1 MARGDALKMLQKTC
15 GVTPDGA
22 FGPNTARAIAQHY
35 GLNANCGAHLLG
47 QAAHESGNFKL
58 TQENLNYSEKAL
70 NSVFGRY
77 FGSGKEDASK
87 YARDPQKIA
96 NYVYMDENRSS
107 KGALGNTEEGDG
119 WRFRGR
125 GFLQC
130 TGRTNYRAFASE
142 MRLPDVM
149 KDPDLVATD
158 YAFESAL
165 WFFKRNN
172 LFKIADE
179 GVNDEVITKITRRVN
194 GGTHGLDD
202 RLEKTKKIYDW
213 LSS

>member
-1 MARGDALKMLQKTC
+1 MSDAMRTLQVRC
-15 GVTPDGA
+15 GIAADGA
-22 FGPNTARAIAQHY
+22 FGPNTARAIAKHFD
-35 GLNANCGAHLLG
+35 LSPERAAHLLG
-47 QAAHESGNFKL
+47 QSAHESGNFKL

-77 FGSGKEDASK
+77 FGNGKEDASK
-87 YARDPQKIA
+87 YARNPQKIA

-149 KDPDLVATD
+149 KDPDLVSSD

-202 RLEKTKKIYDW
+202 RLEKTKKIYGW
-213 LSS
+213 LST

>member
-1 MARGDALKMLQKTC
+1 MSDAMRTLQARC
-15 GVTPDGA
+15 GVAADGS
-22 FGPNTARAIAQHY
+22 FGPNTARAIAKHY
-35 GLNANCGAHLLG
+35 DLSPERAAHLLG
-47 QAAHESGNFKL
+47 QSAHESGNFKL

-70 NSVFGRY
+70 NSVFRRY
-77 FGSGKEDASK
+77 FGNGKEDASK
-87 YARDPQKIA
+87 YARNPQKIA

-172 LFKIADE
+172 LFRIADE

-202 RLEKTKKIYDW
+202 RLEQTKKIYGW